1 VWKRIELG
9 RDSEGTFLSVGLC
22 VSSGKT
28 SAVMFGLILAINIVA
43 VAFASVQAYQT
54 RNLSVAYHESK
65 FVGLSLASILQS
77 LLIGIPLLFLTN
89 QNGGARF
96 IIRTILIFAIC
107 MSVLCFIFIPK
118 MTRQKPTP
126 GQTNRNS
133 SVISG
138 SFMGKSN
145 IRSSSRILS
154 TKGNIKS
161 SIIQGSTYTS
171 NGSNTASNEEVEL
184 LKEEIKRL
192 QIIVAQPQ
200 TTESN

>member
-1 VWKRIELG
+1 
-9 RDSEGTFLSVGLC
+9 
-22 VSSGKT
+22 
-28 SAVMFGLILAINIVA
+28 
-43 VAFASVQAYQT
+43 
-54 RNLSVAYHESK
+54 
-65 FVGLSLASILQS
+65 
-77 LLIGIPLLFLTN
+77 
-89 QNGGARF
+89 
-96 IIRTILIFAIC
+96 
-107 MSVLCFIFIPK
+107 

-145 IRSSSRILS
+145 IRSSNRIRS